1 MSSETVMGL
10 TMEDHQKAFTEVAF
24 LIDIFTSTIDNIMGG
39 ATASV
44 GRIAGRDTA
53 KKYPIFLDNPS
64 LTEAMEVISDRMK
77 SGFAISL
84 ETAGNDSTVV
94 FDRCIL
100 RDICVLRGIEK
111 GNAMC
116 KLFHAYFDGVVN
128 ELINRPVKSEITE
141 LGQQCRIRV
150 KMQ

>member
-1 MSSETVMGL
+1 
-10 TMEDHQKAFTEVAF
+10 
-24 LIDIFTSTIDNIMGG
+24 
-39 ATASV
+39 
-44 GRIAGRDTA
+44 
-53 KKYPIFLDNPS
+53 
-64 LTEAMEVISDRMK
+64 MEVISDRMK